1 MPLQAITTCNGFE
14 FTTLPLAKIVTVT
27 DVLSF
32 ADNPVFGGTD
42 YLYFTAS
49 INTGP
54 AVVGLDMSSQERPIR
69 KGNYALV
76 LAAEAKSPMA
86 PRTGDEADKKEP
98 LKDAASK
105 VKPTK
110 IDFDGLMNRVVA
122 LPNHESLHERLVR
135 VAVASLWGPQSY
147 QCLARAPL

>member
-1 MPLQAITTCNGFE
+1 LLNLYALDAVSGASRIIDNRQRRGRWNVAFSSDSRYLAYAIAGDNYMQRIRIHDFSSG
-14 FTTLPLAKIVTVT
+14 KSVTVT
-27 DVLSF
+27 DGLSF
-32 ADNPVFGGTD
+32 ADSPVFGGTD

-69 KGNYALV
+69 KGIYALV
-76 LAAEAKSPMA
+76 LAADGKSPMA

-105 VKPTK
+105 
-110 IDFDGLMNRVVA
+110 N
-122 LPNHESLHERLVR
+122 
-135 VAVASLWGPQSY
+135 
-147 QCLARAPL
+147 